1 MQLEKLFDH
10 ITKVR
15 QYASPP
21 MMVIVVTVTFQFK
34 ISKKSALMELE

>member
-15 QYASPP
+15 QYASSP
-21 MMVIVVTVTFQFK
+21 VIVIAVTVTFQFK
-34 ISKKSALMELE
+34 ISKKSALMKLE